1 MIFLCIAF
9 TILFGAFCA
18 FLSAILTSL
27 SQEKLNNIIDS
38 KTKASARLHSLRTNI
53 ENSNAGFTII
63 ENLSYTAAYVLFG
76 IVTFNNYQGWLIT
89 IIGILVIFNLV
100 LFIRSLFFAFGRR
113 YADNLAGPLSG
124 LLYLFAII
132 PEPLIESAK
141 YIIHKIGGNPSE
153 DASRHELNAMV
164 ETAREEGSIEP
175 DEYRILKNIMN
186 FREVLVSDVMT
197 PRTVVFSCEADN
209 TVGEIVNLTEMQM
222 YSRFPIWEGE
232 SMDDGVVGYVM
243 TKDVI
248 YAALQGNSSRML
260 RGLARKVYYIP
271 ENAELDKALDEF
283 LKRKQHLFIV
293 VDEYGGVEG
302 LLTMEDVLETI
313 LGVEIVDEADKVVDL
328 RELAKQ
334 HRDKRIASLTQ
345 QSENI

>member
-1 MIFLCIAF
+1 MIIIYIAV
-9 TILFGAFCA
+9 TIFFGAFCA
-18 FLSAILTSL
+18 FLNSILSWL
-27 SQEKLNNIIDS
+27 SQEKLNQITES
-38 KTKASARLHSLRTNI
+38 KSKASSRLQILRNNPD
-53 ENSNAGFTII
+53 NSNAGFTII

-76 IVTFNNYQGWLIT
+76 IITFNHYQGLLIT
-89 IIGILVIFNLV
+89 IIGILVIFNIV
-100 LFIRSLFFAFGRR
+100 LFIRSLFFAVGKRF
-113 YADNLAGPLSG
+113 ADSLALPMSG
-124 LLYLFAII
+124 LLFFLAII
-132 PEPLIESAK
+132 PAPLIESTK
-141 YIIHKIGGNPSE
+141 YIVKKIGGSSDE
-153 DASRHELNAMV
+153 EASREELNAMF
-164 ETAREEGSIEP
+164 ETAREEGSIEA

-186 FREVLVSDVMT
+186 FSEVLVMDVMT
-197 PRTVVFSCEADN
+197 PRTVVFSCEADRE
-209 TVGEIVNLTEMQM
+209 VGEIVNLPEIQM

-243 TKDVI
+243 SKDVV
-248 YAALQGNSSRML
+248 YTALQGKSSQKL
-260 RGLARKVYYIP
+260 RNLSRKVHYIP

-283 LKRKQHLFIV
+283 LKRKQHLFMV

-334 HRDKRIASLTQ
+334 HRDKRIALLGQ